1 MAWEPLGA
9 LKDIPDCPKV
19 AGHSRTSPI
28 VLRQLP
34 GMEAL
39 RALKAI
45 PDCPKAVA
53 RNGNP

>member
-9 LKDIPDCPKV
+9 LKGTQGNIKD
-19 AGHSRTSPI
+19 PI

-45 PDCPKAVA
+45 PACPKAA
-53 RNGNP
+53 LGAEP